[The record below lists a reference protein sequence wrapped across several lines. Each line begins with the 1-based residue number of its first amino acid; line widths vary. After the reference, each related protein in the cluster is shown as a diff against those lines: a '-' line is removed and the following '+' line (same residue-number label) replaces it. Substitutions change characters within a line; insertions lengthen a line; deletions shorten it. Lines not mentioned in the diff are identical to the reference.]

1 MKCSNCDKDATV
13 STAIMVYAAI
23 TEAPPTAVICAE
35 CQLTVLTLKIVLTRS
50 DTDKPFTF
58 DGYLPVASKR

>member
-1 MKCSNCDKDATV
+1 MKCSNCDKDADGV
-13 STAIMVYAAI
+13 
-23 TEAPPTAVICAE
+23 TAVVVYNDQTEPPVATICAE

-50 DTDKPFTF
+50 NTDRRFTF